1 MSDDWVPTVEQI
13 RLFKEAEAAYGDEA
27 VFNEIAGRLHEQ
39 LGRKF
44 WEPDILFC
52 SEPTP
57 HPTVGR
63 VEHQAAAYEQADR
76 LHVALALAAQ
86 KSEN

>member
-44 WEPDILFC
+44 WSRIFC
-52 SEPTP
+52 FAPSQ
-57 HPTVGR
+57 R
-63 VEHQAAAYEQADR
+63 R
-76 LHVALALAAQ
+76 IRRLAA
-86 KSEN
+86 SSIRLRLMNRRTGCMSRSR

>member
-44 WEPDILFC
+44 REPDILFC

-63 VEHQAAAYEQADR
+63 VETR
-76 LHVALALAAQ
+76 LRLMNRRTGCM
-86 KSEN
+86 SRSR